1 MAETRS
7 PWTEIVSLAVVAI
20 LLYHVG
26 LLLVFFLV
34 PMQILYLRRGEGGYR
49 YGVLVFLCGV
59 LVVKAVSLFTS
70 RFVNVEPLL
79 VSLDFL
85 LPLAFLGALYIM
97 NLDRLGRGRNEGAG
111 RAVGVATRALSASV
125 LGGLLS
131 LPLLIYLVNSDT
143 LMHVLR
149 SQFQFAEQLF
159 QQSASGSTGGAG
171 SGAAPLLGPGGAT
184 PDQLV
189 KASIDIFL
197 RFYLFGFFLMVYFDW
212 YLGTRVGMRMAV
224 RPFSREDVE
233 RPEDESGS
241 AAESP
246 RTAQEPAGLV
256 VPGYMLWVLIAAWV
270 AILAGRFVALG
281 PLSYAVWN
289 LGLIV
294 AFLYAVQGVAIV
306 QHLFRMRN
314 VSRGPRYL
322 LVLTAIALL
331 FVPIANLVV
340 LAGFPLLG
348 VSETWIHYRRMER
361 SEK

>member
-1 MAETRS
+1 M
-7 PWTEIVSLAVVAI
+7 AI
-20 LLYHVG
+20 LFYHVG

-49 YGVLVFLCGV
+49 YGVLIFLGGV

-70 RFVNVEPLL
+70 KFVNVEPLL

-97 NLDRLGRGRNEGAG
+97 NLDRVGRGRGEGSG
-111 RAVGVATRALSASV
+111 RTVGVATRALSASI

-131 LPLLIYLVNSDT
+131 LPLLIYLVSSDT
-143 LMHVLR
+143 LMNVLR

-159 QQSASGSTGGAG
+159 QQSAAASGSQGAAGAG
-171 SGAAPLLGPGGAT
+171 SAPLLGPGGAT

-197 RFYLFGFFLMVYFDW
+197 RFYLFGFFVMVYFDW
-212 YLGTRVGMRMAV
+212 YLGTRIGARMAA
-224 RPFSREDVE
+224 RPFSREDVV
-233 RPEDESGS
+233 RPGEEAAGGGENGSRAAISGR
-241 AAESP
+241 AGI
-246 RTAQEPAGLV
+246 EPAGLV
-256 VPGYMLWVLIAAWV
+256 VPGYMLSILIASWAV
-270 AILAGRFVALG
+270 ILAGRFMSLG
-281 PLSYAVWN
+281 AFAYVVWN
-289 LGLIV
+289 LGLIT
-294 AFLYAVQGVAIV
+294 AFLYAAQGVAIV
-306 QHLFRMRN
+306 QHLFRIRN

>member
-7 PWTEIVSLAVVAI
+7 PWTGIVSLAVAAI

-26 LLLVFFLV
+26 LLLLFFLV

-49 YGVLVFLCGV
+49 YGVLIFLGGV

-70 RFVNVEPLL
+70 KFVNVEPLL

-97 NLDRLGRGRNEGAG
+97 NLDRIGPGRSEGAG
-111 RAVGVATRALSASV
+111 RTVGVATRALSAGL

-131 LPLLIYLVNSDT
+131 LPLLIYLVSSDT

-149 SQFQFAEQLF
+149 SQFQFAEQFF
-159 QQSASGSTGGAG
+159 QESAAASSSTGAAGAG
-171 SGAAPLLGPGGAT
+171 SAPLLGPGGAT

-212 YLGTRVGMRMAV
+212 YLGTRIGMRMAL
-224 RPFSREDVE
+224 RPFSQEDVQE
-233 RPEDESGS
+233 
-241 AAESP
+241 AESS
-246 RTAQEPAGLV
+246 RTAIGPTGIV
-256 VPGYMLWVLIAAWV
+256 VPGYMLWLLIATWA
-270 AILAGRFVALG
+270 AILAGRFVDFG
-281 PLSYAVWN
+281 PFVYAVWN

-306 QHLFRMRN
+306 QHLFRTRN
-314 VSRGPRYL
+314 VSRGARYL
-322 LVLTAIALL
+322 LVLLAIALL

-348 VSETWIHYRRMER
+348 VSETWLHYRRMER